1 MSGIADRILAP
12 VSDATTVG
20 RIGVVALVAGVSSAA
35 LDMLGGATGGRYY
48 FTARAPV
55 VWYVCFGDD
64 AGTVATPNPA
74 TTGWINTGAADGRC
88 YGPIQPGEE
97 FHREIGPESRYA
109 RFYGE
114 TAGNLRGYLSSP
126 DAQGAQP
133 PGY

>member
-1 MSGIADRILAP
+1 VSGIADRILAP
-12 VSDATTVG
+12 VNDTGTVG
-20 RIGVVALVAGVSSAA
+20 RIGVLALVAGVASAA
-35 LDMLGGATGGRYY
+35 QDCTGGVDGRFY

-64 AGTVATPNPA
+64 AATVATPNPV
-74 TTGWINTGAADGRC
+74 TTGWIGTGAADGRC

-97 FHREIGPESRYA
+97 WHREIGPESRFA

-114 TAGNLRGYLSSP
+114 TNGNLRAYLSSP
-126 DAQGAQP
+126 DAQGAAP

>member
-12 VSDATTVG
+12 VNDTGTVG
-20 RIGVVALVAGVSSAA
+20 RVGVVALVAGVSSAA

-64 AGTVATPNPA
+64 AITVATPNPA
-74 TTGWINTGAADGRC
+74 TTGWLNTGAADGRC

-97 FHREIGPESRYA
+97 FHREIGPESRFA